1 MRTAVSRCIALC
13 AMLLFSAAAFAGG
26 FSNQYQTIASW
37 DGTKLGALVLVP
49 QGQSHGPFPLV
60 VMSASWSV
68 PNLEYVG
75 RARELASDGYVV
87 ISYTSRG
94 F

>member
-13 AMLLFSAAAFAGG
+13 AMLLFSAAAFAVV